1 MKRRHCW
8 SSVRCG
14 AFLYFC
20 IFWCKIPSQFLSV
33 SSFYKCH
40 ILFHSGLP
48 ITNKMK
54 QITAENIRKCLLIS
68 SQAIISCSKQN
79 KWKYKAD
86 VRLSKKLRWIR
97 SRKKTKNL
105 QFDQQTS
112 CSRVS
117 YCPSLTPE
125 DGSDWLR
132 SLLQCSKVTQQVLIY
147 CTQEGCCP
155 PPPRLFH

>member
-1 MKRRHCW
+1 MQNT
-8 SSVRCG
+8 
-14 AFLYFC
+14 
-20 IFWCKIPSQFLSV
+20 ITV

-97 SRKKTKNL
+97 SRKKTKKTPIWSTNIL
-105 QFDQQTS
+105 QQSQLLPVFDPRGWFWLAAVAAPMQQ
-112 CSRVS
+112 
-117 YCPSLTPE
+117 
-125 DGSDWLR
+125 SDSAGFNILHPGGM
-132 SLLQCSKVTQQVLIY
+132 L
-147 CTQEGCCP
+147 P